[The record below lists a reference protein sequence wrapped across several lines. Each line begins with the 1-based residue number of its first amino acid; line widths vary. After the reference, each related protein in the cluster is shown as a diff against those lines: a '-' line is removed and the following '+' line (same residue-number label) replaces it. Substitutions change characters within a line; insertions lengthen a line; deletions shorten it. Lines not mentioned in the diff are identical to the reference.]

1 MYEVVLLIN
10 KFSHRICS
18 IAIDSISHHS
28 KWLILTMKSSIHDP
42 YAVLRIQSFRLYLL
56 GRLFL
61 TLGFQIQ
68 EIAIGWILY
77 AKTGNPL
84 VLGFT
89 GLAVAIPYIITSMFS
104 GLIADTKN
112 RKYVVIYAVLLM
124 LSSSIAL
131 LFKLYIDSSIHTNTI
146 DILPYYI
153 VLFFVGLARGFMG
166 PSLQALWADFIPKEL
181 FPNGATWSANT
192 FNFGAVAGPA
202 LGGVVLGFYGANAA
216 AILTCLLLIS
226 SIIAFLRLKYKKVI
240 RDIKKEPLKD
250 KLLAGLRFVFSHQI
264 LVGAMALD
272 MFAVMFGGA
281 IALLPAFVK
290 DVLLMGPEA
299 LGILRAAPFIGSLLM
314 GIYLAHHP
322 PLRNTGKILLI
333 SIAGFGLCIIGFA
346 MSTNYLLSL
355 LLLAASGSFDNVSM
369 VIRGSI
375 AQLFTPDE
383 MRGRVSAVN
392 GVFIG
397 SSNEIGAFE
406 SGLAASLMGLIP
418 SVIFGGS
425 ITIIIVLCTAIFIPA
440 LATFSIRTS
449 MHNNQT

>member
-1 MYEVVLLIN
+1 M
-10 KFSHRICS
+10 
-18 IAIDSISHHS
+18 
-28 KWLILTMKSSIHDP
+28 
-42 YAVLRIQSFRLYLL
+42 
-56 GRLFL
+56 LF
-61 TLGFQIQ
+61 
-68 EIAIGWILY
+68 
-77 AKTGNPL
+77 
-84 VLGFT
+84 
-89 GLAVAIPYIITSMFS
+89 
-104 GLIADTKN
+104 
-112 RKYVVIYAVLLM
+112 
-124 LSSSIAL
+124 SSIAL
-131 LFKLYIDSSIHTNTI
+131 LFKLYIDSSTHTNTI

-333 SIAGFGLCIIGFA
+333 SIAGFGVCIIGFA
-346 MSTNYLLSL
+346 MSTHYLLSL
-355 LLLAASGSFDNVSM
+355 LLLAASGAFDNVSM